1 MKYNLYYKNQCIN
14 SKPIDDADL
23 KEMLKDKTHITKIYN
38 TRNIQKIPINQLRLV
53 ECHIV

>member
-1 MKYNLYYKNQCIN
+1 MKYNLYYKNQRIN